1 MSTLPPE
8 PSYDANIPIISS
20 AGGTSVAYLD
30 PNSPESIMKKTTL
43 VQAQGRVDTKYD
55 VDLKKVKENFSSASS
70 ASSCLNSDKK
80 NDIYILYIFVTLL
93 LMTLFTQTTQ
103 FRKLFVLSLAS
114 LLLVITIYLLQK
126 DVRY

>member
-8 PSYDANIPIISS
+8 PSYDPNIPIISS

-55 VDLKKVKENFSSASS
+55 VDLKKVKENFSSDSLSS
-70 ASSCLNSDKK
+70 DRK

-93 LMTLFTQTTQ
+93 IMTLFTQTTQ

-126 DVRY
+126 DARS

>member
-8 PSYDANIPIISS
+8 PSYDPIIPIISS

-43 VQAQGRVDTKYD
+43 VQAQGRVDTKFD
-55 VDLKKVKENFSSASS
+55 VDLKKVKEKFCSDSLSS
-70 ASSCLNSDKK
+70 DRK
-80 NDIYILYIFVTLL
+80 NDIYILYIFFSLL
-93 LMTLFTQTTQ
+93 ILTLFTKTTQ

>member
-8 PSYDANIPIISS
+8 PSYDPNIPIISS

-43 VQAQGRVDTKYD
+43 TQAQSKVDTKYD
-55 VDLKKVKENFSSASS
+55 VDLKKVKENFLSF
-70 ASSCLNSDKK
+70 SSCLNSDKK

>member
-20 AGGTSVAYLD
+20 AGGTSVAYQD

-43 VQAQGRVDTKYD
+43 AQAQGRVDTKYD
-55 VDLKKVKENFSSASS
+55 VDLKKVKEKFSTY
-70 ASSCLNSDKK
+70 SSCSKQSDRK

-126 DVRY
+126 DVRS

>member
-8 PSYDANIPIISS
+8 PSYDPNIPIISS

-55 VDLKKVKENFSSASS
+55 VDLKKVKEKFRSYSKPSY
-70 ASSCLNSDKK
+70 KK

-93 LMTLFTQTTQ
+93 IMTLFTQTTQ
-103 FRKLFVLSLAS
+103 FKKLFVLSLAS
-114 LLLVITIYLLQK
+114 LLLAITIYLLQK

>member
-8 PSYDANIPIISS
+8 PSYDPNIPIISS

-43 VQAQGRVDTKYD
+43 VQAQGRVDTKFD
-55 VDLKKVKENFSSASS
+55 VDLKKVKEKFCSDSLSS
-70 ASSCLNSDKK
+70 DRK

-93 LMTLFTQTTQ
+93 IMTLFTQTTQ

-126 DVRY
+126 DARS

>member
-8 PSYDANIPIISS
+8 PSYDPNIPIISS

-55 VDLKKVKENFSSASS
+55 VDLKKVKEKFRSYSKPSYT
-70 ASSCLNSDKK
+70 K

-93 LMTLFTQTTQ
+93 IMTLFTQTTQ
-103 FRKLFVLSLAS
+103 FKKLFVLSLAS
-114 LLLVITIYLLQK
+114 LLLAITIYLLQK

>member
-43 VQAQGRVDTKYD
+43 ASAQSKVDTKYD
-55 VDLKKVKENFSSASS
+55 VDLKKVKEKFSTY
-70 ASSCLNSDKK
+70 SSCSKQSDRK

-126 DVRY
+126 DVRS

>member
-8 PSYDANIPIISS
+8 PSYDPNIPIISS
-20 AGGTSVAYLD
+20 AGGTSVAYQD

-43 VQAQGRVDTKYD
+43 AQAQSKVDTKYD
-55 VDLKKVKENFSSASS
+55 VDLKKVKEKFSTH
-70 ASSCLNSDKK
+70 SSCSKHSDRK

-126 DVRY
+126 DVRS

>member
-8 PSYDANIPIISS
+8 PSYDPNIPIISS
-20 AGGTSVAYLD
+20 AGGTSVAYQD

-43 VQAQGRVDTKYD
+43 ASAQSKVDTKYD
-55 VDLKKVKENFSSASS
+55 VDLKKVKENFSS

-126 DVRY
+126 DVRS